1 MVTGDA
7 DREGV
12 EPRKLNLVSADGIDP
27 SAGENPRSA
36 RASSEGT
43 PGVRGRVEPEIANM
57 R

>member
-1 MVTGDA
+1 MVPGDA

-43 PGVRGRVEPEIANM
+43 PGVRGRVESEIANM